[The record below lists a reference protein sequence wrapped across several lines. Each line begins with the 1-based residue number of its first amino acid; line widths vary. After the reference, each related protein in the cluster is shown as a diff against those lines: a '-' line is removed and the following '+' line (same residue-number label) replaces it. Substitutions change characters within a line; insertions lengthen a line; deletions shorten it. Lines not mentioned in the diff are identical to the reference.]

1 MTDMGPNEKALTE
14 LYEKMRGE
22 GMKKF
27 HISWAE
33 GANDLSREERAKVAL
48 DALQEANDWH
58 NLSEYERMKIQV
70 KDVYRSLRKA
80 DDLYRQVRHSYG
92 FDRFRELMENPVFKG
107 AEKMMGGIER
117 ALMILGNYI
126 TADDRKEMKKEDKS
140 EQA

>member
-1 MTDMGPNEKALTE
+1 MGPNEKALTE
-14 LYEKMRGE
+14 LYEKMRAE

-27 HISWAE
+27 HISWAD
-33 GANDLSREERAKVAL
+33 GAVDLSREERAEHAL
-48 DALQEANDWH
+48 AALQEVASWQT
-58 NLSEYERMKIQV
+58 LSEEEKMRRQIKQ
-70 KDVYRSLRKA
+70 VYRDLRKT